1 MAGAGRTA
9 ASDFRIYVPED
20 VRRILETI
28 ENAGYEAYVVGGCV
42 RDCALGLPPHDWD
55 ITTSA
60 LPLDIKRLFY
70 RTVDTGIKHG
80 TVTVMSGSHGYEVTT
95 YRIDG
100 TYADGRH
107 PDNVEFTDRLSEDL
121 KRRDFTINAMAYSDS
136 RGLVDL
142 FGGREDLARHVVR
155 CVGIPYERFGEDALR
170 MMRAIR
176 FSAQLGFSI
185 EKDTADAIVDL
196 ADNIKLVSMER
207 VQAELTK
214 TLLSPNPAHC
224 SLYTD
229 MGLFR
234 KILPEID
241 QAFEMTRRE
250 KTIRLLESLP
260 ADKTLRYAGLL
271 YFETP
276 QAAVKTLRHLKM
288 DNQTIRG
295 VKTLLMAKDIH
306 IEENEASVR
315 RALHTYGPDD
325 LKLIAEFDDG
335 MTAAKEKI
343 TGFPLRRHRAHR
355 LALDRLLE
363 TVVSRNDPVNISD
376 LNITGSD
383 LMAAGFEGREIG
395 EILDRLLS
403 LVIEKPELN
412 KKEILEGYVNR
423 MSGRSNMG
431 KGERS

>member
-1 MAGAGRTA
+1 MSDSGRGSA
-9 ASDFRIYVPED
+9 AEFTIHVPAD

-28 ENAGYEAYVVGGCV
+28 EDAGYEAFVVGGCV

-80 TVTVMSGSHGYEVTT
+80 TVTVMSGNHGYEVTT

-107 PDNVEFTDRLSEDL
+107 PDRVEFTDRLSEDL

-142 FGGREDLARHVVR
+142 FGGREDLARKVVR

-176 FSAQLGFSI
+176 FCAQLGFSI
-185 EKDTADAIVDL
+185 DEDTYRAITDL
-196 ADNIKLVSMER
+196 AGNIRLVSMER

-214 TLLSPNPAHC
+214 TLLTPNPARI
-224 SLYTD
+224 SLYAET
-229 MGLFR
+229 GLFR
-234 KILPEID
+234 QILPEID
-241 QAFEMTRRE
+241 GAFDLCRRE
-250 KTIRLLESLP
+250 KTVRLLESLP
-260 ADKTLRYAGLL
+260 PEKSLRYAGLL

-276 QAAVKTLRHLKM
+276 EEAERTLRRLKM
-288 DNQTIRG
+288 DNQTIRD
-295 VKTLLMAKDIH
+295 VKTILSARNLRIG
-306 IEENEASVR
+306 ENEADVR
-315 RALHTYGPDD
+315 AAIHTYGLDS
-325 LKLIAEFDDG
+325 LKLIAAFDDG

-343 TGFPLRRHRAHR
+343 TGFPPGRHRAHR
-355 LALDRLLE
+355 LAIDRLMN
-363 TVVSRNDPVNISD
+363 TVISRHDPVNIRD
-376 LNITGSD
+376 LDITGED
-383 LMAAGFEGREIG
+383 LMAMGMQGRAIG
-395 EILDRLLS
+395 EMLDRLMA

-412 KKEILEGYVNR
+412 TKESLKGYVSR
-423 MSGRSNMG
+423 MLGHLQ
-431 KGERS
+431 

>member
-1 MAGAGRTA
+1 MPESGKA
-9 ASDFRIYVPED
+9 ASEKFQVHVPAD

-28 ENAGYEAYVVGGCV
+28 EDAGYEAYVVGGCV

-60 LPLDIKRLFY
+60 LPMDIKRLFY

-80 TVTVMSGSHGYEVTT
+80 TVTVMSGNHGYEVTT

-107 PDNVEFTDRLSEDL
+107 PDKVEFTDRLSEDL
-121 KRRDFTINAMAYSDS
+121 RRRDFTINAMAYSES

-142 FGGREDLARHVVR
+142 FGGREDLARKVVR
-155 CVGIPYERFGEDALR
+155 CVGIPHERFGEDALR

-185 EKDTADAIVDL
+185 DQDTYGAIVDL
-196 ADNIKLVSMER
+196 AGNITLVSMER

-214 TLLSPNPAHC
+214 TLMSPNPARC

-229 MGLFR
+229 TGLFHR
-234 KILPEID
+234 ILPELD
-241 QAFEMTRRE
+241 GAFDMCRRE
-250 KTIRLLESLP
+250 KTVRLLESLP

-271 YFETP
+271 YFQTP
-276 QAAVKTLRHLKM
+276 EAAEKTLRHLKM
-288 DNQTIRG
+288 DNQTIRE
-295 VKTLLMAKDIH
+295 VRTILAAKDLRIG
-306 IEENEASVR
+306 ENEAAVR
-315 RALHTYGPDD
+315 SAIHTYGLDA
-325 LKLIAEFDDG
+325 LKLIAAFDDG

-343 TGFPLRRHRAHR
+343 SGFPLGRHRAHR
-355 LALDRLLE
+355 QVLDRLLD
-363 TVVSRNDPVNISD
+363 TVITRKDPVNITD
-376 LNITGSD
+376 LDITGND
-383 LMAAGFEGREIG
+383 LAAMGFKGREIG
-395 EILDRLLS
+395 EVLNRLMA

-412 KKEILEGYVNR
+412 HKEVLEGYGSR
-423 MSGRSNMG
+423 MGG
-431 KGERS
+431 GLKQE